1 MRRLKYHCKSSASFK
16 NNNNPSASL
25 SLSPT
30 VSPGGLSSMRVTVT
44 KEGKPSPEWRR
55 RKKVLRFRQFLEV
68 GVDVVFYFYLLFQTL
83 IAF

>member
-1 MRRLKYHCKSSASFK
+1 
-16 NNNNPSASL
+16 
-25 SLSPT
+25 
-30 VSPGGLSSMRVTVT
+30 MRVTIT
-44 KEGKPSPEWRR
+44 EEGKPSPEWRR